1 MVLQF
6 QLLRWVQ
13 MVAYDNKM
21 SAENLQEQV
30 ATLKAVVA
38 TQEEKIDSLTEELE
52 KIESKNDYELT
63 HKCAF
68 TDNGM
73 IDDCGIEIYFGYGSN
88 RDLQSFTFKNV
99 SDGIGEKVLK
109 FLNDSFVNG
118 KTIRDYGHDSLGGKS
133 DDIPLP
139 TNETVYNAENN
150 IQQ

>member
-1 MVLQF
+1 MILKPTSAIKMKSNEDEIKVLKE
-6 QLLRWVQ
+6 LI
-13 MVAYDNKM
+13 
-21 SAENLQEQV
+21 
-30 ATLKAVVA
+30 A
-38 TQEEKIDSLTEELE
+38 TQEEKIDSLAEELE

-68 TDNGM
+68 TDNGI
-73 IDDCGIEIYFGYGSN
+73 IDDCGIELYFGYGSN

-133 DDIPLP
+133 EDIPLP
-139 TNETVYNAENN
+139 TNETVYNAENY
-150 IQQ
+150 IQT